1 MPNSYKKMGCISYE
15 MDGTIYH
22 GQPRRRRVKFN
33 FTNYKLAFKNE
44 YSLKKSEFL
53 SITLSK
59 QE

>member
-15 MDGTIYH
+15 MDGTIY
-22 GQPRRRRVKFN
+22 RRVKFN
-33 FTNYKLAFKNE
+33 FTNYKLAFKNV